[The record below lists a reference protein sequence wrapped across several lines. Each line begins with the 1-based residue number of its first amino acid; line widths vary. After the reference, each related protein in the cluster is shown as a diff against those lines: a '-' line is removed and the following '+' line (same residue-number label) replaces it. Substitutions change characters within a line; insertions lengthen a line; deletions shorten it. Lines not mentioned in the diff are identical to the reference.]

1 MTFMDVSH
9 GKAREES
16 SPVLTGELNVTAIE
30 CSTETLSVS
39 GVKYLITK
47 IAT

>member
-1 MTFMDVSH
+1 MDVSH

-16 SPVLTGELNVTAIE
+16 SPVLTGEFSVIAIE